1 MRAVTIDGELRRRGM
16 ASQELLLLKA
26 DVEGHEMSVLKGAE
40 RTILA
45 GNVPF
50 ILVEYGDK
58 MR

>member
-1 MRAVTIDGELRRRGM
+1 MRAVTIDGELRRRGL
-16 ASQELLLLKA
+16 ANHELLLLKA
-26 DVEGHEMSVLKGAE
+26 DVEGHEMSVLKGAA
-40 RTILA
+40 RTIVA

>member
-1 MRAVTIDGELRRRGM
+1 MEWPAK
-16 ASQELLLLKA
+16 SCCCSKA

-40 RTILA
+40 RTIP